1 MSENEKPENL
11 RPKIEHVALSSAS
24 VQKINAWL
32 EQASA
37 KKKGVKISRKD
48 FINWLIEKSPD
59 NLSGGDLSA
68 LIDRFYDEAK
78 FLRHLLREVN
88 QAKADGKSE
97 TGFELVLKAKKHSDQ
112 KRESTEDPMEIDKDL
127 ENTGT
132 PTKSSAA
139 FQPAPDAD

>member
-1 MSENEKPENL
+1 MSENENSEGL
-11 RPKIEHVALSSAS
+11 RTKLEHVALSAAS

-59 NLSGGDLSA
+59 NLSGSDLSA

-78 FLRHLLREVN
+78 FLRHLLREVT
-88 QAKADGKSE
+88 QAKAKGKSDSK
-97 TGFELVLKAKKHSDQ
+97 FELVVKAKKVEPKKEVD
-112 KRESTEDPMEIDKDL
+112 EAEDGDV
-127 ENTGT
+127 
-132 PTKSSAA
+132 
-139 FQPAPDAD
+139 

>member
-1 MSENEKPENL
+1 MSENEKPESS
-11 RPKIEHVALSSAS
+11 RPKVEHVALSPVAI
-24 VQKINAWL
+24 QKINAWL

-59 NLSGGDLSA
+59 NLSGGDLAA

-88 QAKADGKSE
+88 QAKAEGKSD
-97 TGFELVLKAKKHSDQ
+97 TGFELVVKTKKMDS
-112 KRESTEDPMEIDKDL
+112 KREVDDIEVDDSPKT
-127 ENTGT
+127 
-132 PTKSSAA
+132 
-139 FQPAPDAD
+139 

>member
-1 MSENEKPENL
+1 MSENEKSESS
-11 RPKIEHVALSSAS
+11 RPKLEHVALSVES

-32 EQASA
+32 EQAST

-88 QAKADGKSE
+88 QAKAEGKSE
-97 TGFELVLKAKKHSDQ
+97 TGFELVVKTKKLES
-112 KRESTEDPMEIDKDL
+112 KREVYEVEVEDPPQ
-127 ENTGT
+127 T
-132 PTKSSAA
+132 
-139 FQPAPDAD
+139 

>member
-1 MSENEKPENL
+1 MSENEKPEIT
-11 RPKIEHVALSSAS
+11 RPKLEHVALSVSS
-24 VQKINAWL
+24 VLKINAWL
-32 EQASA
+32 EQVSA

-88 QAKADGKSE
+88 QAKADGKTE
-97 TGFELVLKAKKHSDQ
+97 TGFELVVKTKKLES
-112 KRESTEDPMEIDKDL
+112 KREVDEVEP
-127 ENTGT
+127 
-132 PTKSSAA
+132 
-139 FQPAPDAD
+139 

>member
-1 MSENEKPENL
+1 MSENEKPESS
-11 RPKIEHVALSSAS
+11 RPKLEHVALSVES

-32 EQASA
+32 EQAST

-97 TGFELVLKAKKHSDQ
+97 TGFELILKARKSEIKRDSHDVITSESITESDD
-112 KRESTEDPMEIDKDL
+112 E
-127 ENTGT
+127 
-132 PTKSSAA
+132 
-139 FQPAPDAD
+139 

>member
-1 MSENEKPENL
+1 MSENEKPESSRSKL
-11 RPKIEHVALSSAS
+11 EHVALSATS

-32 EQASA
+32 EQMAA
-37 KKKGVKISRKD
+37 KKKGVKVSRKD

-88 QAKADGKSE
+88 QAKAEGRSK
-97 TGFELVLKAKKHSDQ
+97 TGFELVVKAKRTDTKQ
-112 KRESTEDPMEIDKDL
+112 EEERIEASTL
-127 ENTGT
+127 V
-132 PTKSSAA
+132 
-139 FQPAPDAD
+139 PDTNSQ

>member
-1 MSENEKPENL
+1 MSENEKPEIT
-11 RPKIEHVALSSAS
+11 RPKLEHVALSVSS
-24 VQKINAWL
+24 VLKINAWL
-32 EQASA
+32 EQVSA

-88 QAKADGKSE
+88 QAKANGKTD
-97 TGFELVLKAKKHSDQ
+97 TGFELVVKTKKLES
-112 KRESTEDPMEIDKDL
+112 KREVDEVEPEDSL
-127 ENTGT
+127 
-132 PTKSSAA
+132 
-139 FQPAPDAD
+139 

>member
-1 MSENEKPENL
+1 MSENEKLENQ
-11 RPKIEHVALSSAS
+11 RPKLEHVALSAES
-24 VQKINAWL
+24 VQKINTWL

-88 QAKADGKSE
+88 QAKADGK
-97 TGFELVLKAKKHSDQ
+97 TDAGFELVVKTKKLDS
-112 KRESTEDPMEIDKDL
+112 KREVEEAEGDESSHTETAKL
-127 ENTGT
+127 
-132 PTKSSAA
+132 
-139 FQPAPDAD
+139 

>member
-1 MSENEKPENL
+1 MSENEKSES
-11 RPKIEHVALSSAS
+11 RKKIEHVALSKAS
-24 VQKINAWL
+24 IQKINTWL

-37 KKKGVKISRKD
+37 EKKGVKISRKD

-88 QAKADGKSE
+88 RPRPRAK
-97 TGFELVLKAKKHSDQ
+97 LK
-112 KRESTEDPMEIDKDL
+112 PDL
-127 ENTGT
+127 NW
-132 PTKSSAA
+132 
-139 FQPAPDAD
+139 F

>member
-1 MSENEKPENL
+1 MSENEKTESF
-11 RPKIEHVALSSAS
+11 RPKLEHVALSAAS

-59 NLSGGDLSA
+59 NLSGSDLSA

-88 QAKADGKSE
+88 QAKAEGKPK
-97 TGFELVLKAKKHSDQ
+97 TGFELVVKAKRTDTKQEVERIEASTLVLDTNDQ
-112 KRESTEDPMEIDKDL
+112 
-127 ENTGT
+127 
-132 PTKSSAA
+132 
-139 FQPAPDAD
+139 

>member
-1 MSENEKPENL
+1 MSENGKPENS
-11 RPKIEHVALSSAS
+11 RPKLEHVALSAAS
-24 VQKINAWL
+24 VQKINTWL

-88 QAKADGKSE
+88 QAKADGKTD
-97 TGFELVLKAKKHSDQ
+97 TGFELVVKTKKLDSKREADEVEPEDSLKAQ
-112 KRESTEDPMEIDKDL
+112 E
-127 ENTGT
+127 
-132 PTKSSAA
+132 
-139 FQPAPDAD
+139 Q

>member
-1 MSENEKPENL
+1 MSENEKPENS
-11 RPKIEHVALSSAS
+11 RPKLEHVALSAAS
-24 VQKINAWL
+24 IRKINAWL
-32 EQASA
+32 EQASL

-88 QAKADGKSE
+88 QAKADGKTD
-97 TGFELVLKAKKHSDQ
+97 TGFELVVKTKKLES
-112 KRESTEDPMEIDKDL
+112 KREVDEVEPEDSL
-127 ENTGT
+127 
-132 PTKSSAA
+132 
-139 FQPAPDAD
+139 

>member
-1 MSENEKPENL
+1 MSENEKSESS
-11 RPKIEHVALSSAS
+11 RPKVEHVALSAAS
-24 VQKINAWL
+24 VHKINAWL

-48 FINWLIEKSPD
+48 FINWLIEKSPE

-88 QAKADGKSE
+88 QAKAEGKSE
-97 TGFELVLKAKKHSDQ
+97 AGFELVVKTKKSDS
-112 KRESTEDPMEIDKDL
+112 KRDVDELVTEELI
-127 ENTGT
+127 
-132 PTKSSAA
+132 
-139 FQPAPDAD
+139 